1 MNKHKKAFYSRDPK
15 AYPLMKV
22 LEPRIM
28 FDGAAIFS
36 GLDALDNLEAQ
47 KNNLDQ
53 TDISQQSLDNNQSLF
68 SANVS
73 TSKDFV
79 FIESFFKGI
88 EGKNKDRSF
97 N

>member
-1 MNKHKKAFYSRDPK
+1 MSKYMNNHKKTIYSRDPK

-47 KNNLDQ
+47 K
-53 TDISQQSLDNNQSLF
+53 I
-68 SANVS
+68 
-73 TSKDFV
+73 
-79 FIESFFKGI
+79 I
-88 EGKNKDRSF
+88 
-97 N
+97 